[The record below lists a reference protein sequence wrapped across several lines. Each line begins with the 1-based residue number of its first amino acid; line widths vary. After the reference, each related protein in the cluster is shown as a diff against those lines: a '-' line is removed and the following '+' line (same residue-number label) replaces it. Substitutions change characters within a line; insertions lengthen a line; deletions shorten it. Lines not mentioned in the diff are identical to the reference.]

1 MEFLSYLITGISL
14 GSIYAIIA
22 LGYTMVYGIAKMLN
36 FAHGD
41 VIMVGAYVSFYVTMF
56 AGSNLLG
63 EDPSAL
69 TTGAVALVSV
79 LLAMVVCTVLGV
91 VIEGLA
97 YRPLRQAGSLAV
109 LITAIGVSYFL
120 QNAAQLLFGANPK
133 NFTPVVSGQLTLFDG
148 QLRISYVALLTI
160 TACVVIMLGLTAFT
174 GKSKMGKAMR
184 ACSEDRGAAQ
194 LMGINVNATISM
206 TFAIGS
212 ALAAIAGVLLCSYS
226 PVLQPTTG
234 SMPGIKAFTAAVF
247 GGIGSIPG
255 AFLGGLL
262 LGVIEAMAQAYISTQ
277 LSNTILFAVLI
288 VVLLVKPSGLLGKY
302 VPEKVWGGG
311 MKGYFKNMKTI
322 TKVDFA
328 TYLGVILAFI
338 VVSVC
343 QAQGLVNRSLGGML
357 VPICCYVCM
366 SISLNLTVGILG
378 ELSLGHAG
386 FMSVGAFSG
395 IIAAMS
401 LQSAVP
407 NDLVRMIVALVV
419 GAFFAAIV
427 GFIVGI
433 PVLRLRGDYLAI
445 VTLAFGEIIKD
456 LINCLLVGWD
466 ENGLHIALNVDGTK
480 SMSSLGLS
488 ENGIEIIKGAQG
500 ATGNARIA
508 TFAMGFALVMI
519 TLVVVLNLVR
529 SRTGR
534 AIMAIRDNRIAAESV
549 GINVTKYKLIAFVT
563 SASLAGAAGALF
575 GLNYSNVTA
584 VQFDFNTSILVLVY
598 VVLGGLGNIWGSIVA
613 TVVLYVLPEALR
625 QFSDYRM
632 LVYAIVLI
640 LVMLATNNPQVR
652 TLISRIIPRR
662 KGAALDE

>member
-1 MEFLSYLITGISL
+1 MKQIKQLFGKRRDYAVSYGIV
-14 GSIYAIIA
+14 IIA
-22 LGYTMVYGIAKMLN
+22 FLIIQSMVMSGNI
-36 FAHGD
+36 
-41 VIMVGAYVSFYVTMF
+41 S
-56 AGSNLLG
+56 S
-63 EDPSAL
+63 
-69 TTGAVALVSV
+69 
-79 LLAMVVCTVLGV
+79 
-91 VIEGLA
+91 
-97 YRPLRQAGSLAV
+97 SL
-109 LITAIGVSYFL
+109 
-120 QNAAQLLFGANPK
+120 K
-133 NFTPVVSGQLTLFDG
+133 GQ
-148 QLRISYVALLTI
+148 
-160 TACVVIMLGLTAFT
+160 
-174 GKSKMGKAMR
+174 
-184 ACSEDRGAAQ
+184 
-194 LMGINVNATISM
+194 
-206 TFAIGS
+206 
-212 ALAAIAGVLLCSYS
+212 
-226 PVLQPTTG
+226 
-234 SMPGIKAFTAAVF
+234 
-247 GGIGSIPG
+247 
-255 AFLGGLL
+255 
-262 LGVIEAMAQAYISTQ
+262 
-277 LSNTILFAVLI
+277 
-288 VVLLVKPSGLLGKY
+288 
-302 VPEKVWGGG
+302 
-311 MKGYFKNMKTI
+311 
-322 TKVDFA
+322 
-328 TYLGVILAFI
+328 
-338 VVSVC
+338 
-343 QAQGLVNRSLGGML
+343 L
-357 VPICCYVCM
+357 VPICAYVVM
-366 SISLNLTVGILG
+366 AVSLNLTVGILG

-386 FMSVGAFSG
+386 FMSVGAFAG
-395 IIAAMS
+395 IVVTTS
-401 LQSAVP
+401 LADAVP
-407 NDLVRMIVALVV
+407 NGPLRLAIAMVIGALLAAVAGVL
-419 GAFFAAIV
+419 I
-427 GFIVGI
+427 GI
-433 PVLRLRGDYLAI
+433 PVLRLKGDYLAI